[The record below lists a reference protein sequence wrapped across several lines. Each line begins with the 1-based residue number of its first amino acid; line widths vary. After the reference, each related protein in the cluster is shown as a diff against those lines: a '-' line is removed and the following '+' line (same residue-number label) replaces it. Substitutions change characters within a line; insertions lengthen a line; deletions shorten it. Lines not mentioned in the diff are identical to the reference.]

1 MLILKNMKISQVTT
15 SKKVGTIVKRDDN
28 SPNKIQI
35 IWVNPKDKMLKDR
48 RGRVYLLVINGLI
61 YKIGGSQ
68 AAGGIKSTIQ
78 SYTTCMKGSPSD
90 RTFNIHKLIRKELDL
105 SNSVEVHMITAEP
118 VMAPIPGLFGITKG
132 MTHPFKEMEANCV
145 KDYFQSQGSYPR
157 WNYQESCT
165 QYPQELVEEF
175 AEFKIMKTK
184 KKSL

>member
-1 MLILKNMKISQVTT
+1 LLILNDMKISQVTT
-15 SKKVGTIVKRDDN
+15 SKKVGTIIKRDDG
-28 SPNKIQI
+28 SPDKIQV

-78 SYTTCMKGSPSD
+78 CYTTCMKGSPSD
-90 RTFNIHKLIRKELDL
+90 RTFNIHKLMRQELDL
-105 SNSVEVHMITAEP
+105 GNSVEVYMITAEP
-118 VMAPIPGLFGITKG
+118 VMAPIPGLFGITEG
-132 MTHPFKEMEANCV
+132 MTSPFKEMEAQCV
-145 KDYFQSQGSYPR
+145 KDYFQSQGGYPR
-157 WNYQESCT
+157 WNYQESGT

-175 AEFKIMKTK
+175 AHFKMMKTK